1 MNRVNKA
8 AGQGG
13 RQPVQVLAAI
23 EEWQGSGKCQG
34 LRLRPCLDLGPDLE
48 GVLRDGRPQ
57 FLDGPHAVIE
67 HLVESPKG

>member
-1 MNRVNKA
+1 MNMVNKA

-13 RQPVQVLAAI
+13 RQPVQILASI
-23 EEWQGSGKCQG
+23 EECQGSGKGQG
-34 LRLRPCLDLGPDLE
+34 LHLPPCLALDPNLE
-48 GVLRDGRPQ
+48 GVLRDGLPQ